1 MEKFNKTSV
10 FKDLEQLNSDLLELL
25 TNKNCTKTNVS
36 AIMAELLEKYT
47 PKAGG
52 GQIQNPSYV
61 ENGVTMHY
69 CRYLTIYRPEDEMVM
84 SSGKS
89 KGYSKIA
96 ISRWTKAGKDAKVLQ
111 SEALKCLLTR
121 EDNEELQNQ
130 LISRGHELNE
140 QAEELLLNRNKPSF
154 YQDLVESIEDESVII
169 D

>member
-25 TNKNCTKTNVS
+25 TNKSCTKTNVS

-52 GQIQNPSYV
+52 GQVQNPSYV

-69 CRYLTIYRPEDEMVM
+69 CRYLTIYMPEDAMVM

-111 SEALKCLLTR
+111 ESALKELLAGNIV
-121 EDNEELQNQ
+121 EGQDFNAK
-130 LISRGHELNE
+130 
-140 QAEELLLNRNKPSF
+140 AEELLLLRNKPEF
-154 YQDLVESIEDESVII
+154 YQDLVEAIQDDEVVL
-169 D
+169 

>member
-25 TNKNCTKTNVS
+25 TNKSCTKTNVS

-52 GQIQNPSYV
+52 GQVQNPSYI
-61 ENGVTMHY
+61 ENGITMHY
-69 CRYLTIYRPEDEMVM
+69 CRYLTIYMPEDEMVM
-84 SSGKS
+84 SNGKS

-111 SEALKCLLTR
+111 ESALKELLAGNIV
-121 EDNEELQNQ
+121 EGQDFNA
-130 LISRGHELNE
+130 
-140 QAEELLLNRNKPSF
+140 QAEELLLLRNKPEF
-154 YQDLVESIEDESVII
+154 YQDLVEAIQDDEVVL
-169 D
+169 

>member
-10 FKDLEQLNSDLLELL
+10 FKDLEQLNSDLLDLL
-25 TNKNCTKTNVS
+25 TNKSCTKTNVS

-52 GQIQNPSYV
+52 GQVQNPSYV

-111 SEALKCLLTR
+111 ESALKELLAGNIV
-121 EDNEELQNQ
+121 EGQDFNAK
-130 LISRGHELNE
+130 
-140 QAEELLLNRNKPSF
+140 AEELLLLRNKPEF
-154 YQDLVESIEDESVII
+154 YQDLVEAIQDDEVVL
-169 D
+169 

>member
-25 TNKNCTKTNVS
+25 TNKSCTKTNVS

-52 GQIQNPSYV
+52 GQVQNPSYI
-61 ENGVTMHY
+61 EDGVTMHY
-69 CRYLTIYRPEDEMVM
+69 CRYLTIYMPEDAMVM

-111 SEALKCLLTR
+111 ESALKELLAGNIV
-121 EDNEELQNQ
+121 EGQDFNA
-130 LISRGHELNE
+130 
-140 QAEELLLNRNKPSF
+140 QAEELLLLRNKPEF
-154 YQDLVESIEDESVII
+154 YQDLVESIQDDEVVL
-169 D
+169 

>member
-10 FKDLEQLNSDLLELL
+10 FKDLEQLNSDLLDLL

-52 GQIQNPSYV
+52 GQVQNPSYV

-69 CRYLTIYRPEDEMVM
+69 CRYLTIYRPEDEMVI
-84 SSGKS
+84 SNGKS

-96 ISRWTKAGKDAKVLQ
+96 ISRWTKVGKDAKSFQ
-111 SEALKCLLTR
+111 ESALKALLLGNIVEGQEFNAT
-121 EDNEELQNQ
+121 
-130 LISRGHELNE
+130 
-140 QAEELLLNRNKPSF
+140 AEELLLLRNKPEF
-154 YQDLVESIEDESVII
+154 YQDLVEAIQDDEVVL
-169 D
+169 

>member
-10 FKDLEQLNSDLLELL
+10 FKDLEQLNSDLLDLL
-25 TNKNCTKTNVS
+25 TNKSCTKTNVS
-36 AIMAELLEKYT
+36 ALMAELLEKYT

-52 GQIQNPSYV
+52 GQVQNPSYE

-111 SEALKCLLTR
+111 ESALKELLAGNIV
-121 EDNEELQNQ
+121 EGQDFN
-130 LISRGHELNE
+130 S
-140 QAEELLLNRNKPSF
+140 QAEELLLLRNKPEF
-154 YQDLVESIEDESVII
+154 YQDLVEAIQDDEVVL
-169 D
+169 

>member
-25 TNKNCTKTNVS
+25 TNKSCTKTNVS

-52 GQIQNPSYV
+52 GQVQNPSYI
-61 ENGVTMHY
+61 EDGVTMHY
-69 CRYLTIYRPEDEMVM
+69 CRYLTIYMPEEAMVM
-84 SSGKS
+84 SNGKS

-111 SEALKCLLTR
+111 ESALKELLAGNM
-121 EDNEELQNQ
+121 DDGQDFNA
-130 LISRGHELNE
+130 
-140 QAEELLLNRNKPSF
+140 QAEELLLLRNKPEF
-154 YQDLVESIEDESVII
+154 YQDLVESIQDDAVIL
-169 D
+169 

>member
-25 TNKNCTKTNVS
+25 TNKSCTKTNVS

-52 GQIQNPSYV
+52 GQVQNPSYI
-61 ENGVTMHY
+61 EDGVTMHY

-111 SEALKCLLTR
+111 ESALKELLAGNIVNGQ
-121 EDNEELQNQ
+121 DFNA
-130 LISRGHELNE
+130 
-140 QAEELLLNRNKPSF
+140 QAEELLLLRNKPEF
-154 YQDLVESIEDESVII
+154 YQDLVEAIQDDEVVL
-169 D
+169 

>member
-10 FKDLEQLNSDLLELL
+10 FKDLEQLNSDLLDLL
-25 TNKNCTKTNVS
+25 TNKSCTKTNVS

-52 GQIQNPSYV
+52 GQVQNPSYV

-111 SEALKCLLTR
+111 ESALKELLAGNIV
-121 EDNEELQNQ
+121 EGQDFNA
-130 LISRGHELNE
+130 
-140 QAEELLLNRNKPSF
+140 QAEELLLLRNKPEF
-154 YQDLVESIEDESVII
+154 YQDLVESIQDDEVVL
-169 D
+169 

>member
-10 FKDLEQLNSDLLELL
+10 FKDLEQLNSDLLDLL
-25 TNKNCTKTNVS
+25 ANKSCTKTNVS

-52 GQIQNPSYV
+52 GQIQNTSYV
-61 ENGVTMHY
+61 ENGVPMHY
-69 CRYLTIYRPEDEMVM
+69 CRYLTIYMPEDAMVL

-111 SEALKCLLTR
+111 ESALKELLAGNIV
-121 EDNEELQNQ
+121 EGQDFNA
-130 LISRGHELNE
+130 
-140 QAEELLLNRNKPSF
+140 QAEELLLLRNKPEF
-154 YQDLVESIEDESVII
+154 YQDLVESIQDDEVVL
-169 D
+169 

>member
-25 TNKNCTKTNVS
+25 TNKSCTKTNVS

-69 CRYLTIYRPEDEMVM
+69 CRYLTIYMPEDAMVL

-111 SEALKCLLTR
+111 ESALKELLAGNIV
-121 EDNEELQNQ
+121 EGQDFNA
-130 LISRGHELNE
+130 
-140 QAEELLLNRNKPSF
+140 QAEELLLLRNKPEF
-154 YQDLVESIEDESVII
+154 YQDLVESIQDDEVVL
-169 D
+169 

>member
-10 FKDLEQLNSDLLELL
+10 FKDLEQLNSDLLDLL
-25 TNKNCTKTNVS
+25 TNKSCTKTNVS

-52 GQIQNPSYV
+52 GQVQNPSYV

-111 SEALKCLLTR
+111 ESALKDLLAGNIV
-121 EDNEELQNQ
+121 EGQDFNAK
-130 LISRGHELNE
+130 
-140 QAEELLLNRNKPSF
+140 AEELLLLRNKPEF
-154 YQDLVESIEDESVII
+154 YQDLVEAIQDDEVVL
-169 D
+169 

>member
-25 TNKNCTKTNVS
+25 TNKSCTKTNVS

-52 GQIQNPSYV
+52 GQVQNPSYV
-61 ENGVTMHY
+61 ENGITMHY
-69 CRYLTIYRPEDEMVM
+69 CRYLTIYMPEDAMVM

-96 ISRWTKAGKDAKVLQ
+96 ISRWTKSGKDAKVLQ
-111 SEALKCLLTR
+111 ESALKELLVGNIV
-121 EDNEELQNQ
+121 EGQDFNAK
-130 LISRGHELNE
+130 
-140 QAEELLLNRNKPSF
+140 AEELLLLRNKPEF
-154 YQDLVESIEDESVII
+154 YQDLVEAIQDDEVVL
-169 D
+169 

>member
-25 TNKNCTKTNVS
+25 TNKSCTKTNVS

-52 GQIQNPSYV
+52 GQVQNPSYV

-69 CRYLTIYRPEDEMVM
+69 CRYLTIYMPEDAMVI

-111 SEALKCLLTR
+111 ESALKELLAGNIV
-121 EDNEELQNQ
+121 EGQDFNA
-130 LISRGHELNE
+130 
-140 QAEELLLNRNKPSF
+140 QAEELLLLRNKPEF
-154 YQDLVESIEDESVII
+154 YQDLVESIQDDEVVL
-169 D
+169 

>member
-25 TNKNCTKTNVS
+25 TNKSCTKTNVS

-52 GQIQNPSYV
+52 GQVQNPSYI

-111 SEALKCLLTR
+111 ESALKELLAGNIV
-121 EDNEELQNQ
+121 EGQDFNA
-130 LISRGHELNE
+130 

-154 YQDLVESIEDESVII
+154 YQDLVEAIQDDEVIL
-169 D
+169 

>member
-25 TNKNCTKTNVS
+25 TNKSCTKTNVS

-52 GQIQNPSYV
+52 GQVQNPSYV

-111 SEALKCLLTR
+111 ESALKELLAGNIV
-121 EDNEELQNQ
+121 EGQDFNA
-130 LISRGHELNE
+130 
-140 QAEELLLNRNKPSF
+140 QAEELLLLRNKPEF
-154 YQDLVESIEDESVII
+154 YQDLVEAIQDDEVVL
-169 D
+169 

>member
-52 GQIQNPSYV
+52 GQVQNPSYI

-69 CRYLTIYRPEDEMVM
+69 CRYLTIYMPEDAMVM

-111 SEALKCLLTR
+111 ESALKELLAGNIV
-121 EDNEELQNQ
+121 EGQDFNAK
-130 LISRGHELNE
+130 
-140 QAEELLLNRNKPSF
+140 AEELLLLRNKPEF
-154 YQDLVESIEDESVII
+154 YQDLVESIQDDEVVL
-169 D
+169 

>member
-25 TNKNCTKTNVS
+25 TNKSCTKTNVS

-52 GQIQNPSYV
+52 GQVQNPSYV

-111 SEALKCLLTR
+111 ESALKELLAGNIV
-121 EDNEELQNQ
+121 EGQDFNA
-130 LISRGHELNE
+130 
-140 QAEELLLNRNKPSF
+140 QAEELLLLRNKPEF
-154 YQDLVESIEDESVII
+154 YQDLVESIQDDEVIL
-169 D
+169 

>member
-10 FKDLEQLNSDLLELL
+10 FKDLEQLNSDLLDLL
-25 TNKNCTKTNVS
+25 TNKSCTKTNVS

-52 GQIQNPSYV
+52 GQVQNPSYV
-61 ENGVTMHY
+61 ENGITMHY
-69 CRYLTIYRPEDEMVM
+69 CRYLTIYMPEDAMVM

-111 SEALKCLLTR
+111 ESALKELLAGNIV
-121 EDNEELQNQ
+121 EGQDFNA
-130 LISRGHELNE
+130 
-140 QAEELLLNRNKPSF
+140 QAEELLLLRNKPEF
-154 YQDLVESIEDESVII
+154 YQDLVESIQDDEVVL
-169 D
+169 

>member
-25 TNKNCTKTNVS
+25 TNKSCTKTNVS

-52 GQIQNPSYV
+52 GQVQNPSYV
-61 ENGVTMHY
+61 ENGVNMHY
-69 CRYLTIYRPEDEMVM
+69 CRYLTIYMPEDAMVM

-96 ISRWTKAGKDAKVLQ
+96 ISRWTKAGKEAKVLQ
-111 SEALKCLLTR
+111 ESALKELLAGNIV
-121 EDNEELQNQ
+121 EGQDFNA
-130 LISRGHELNE
+130 
-140 QAEELLLNRNKPSF
+140 QAEELLLLRNKPEF
-154 YQDLVESIEDESVII
+154 YQDLVESIQDDEVIL
-169 D
+169 

>member
-25 TNKNCTKTNVS
+25 TNKSCTKTNVS

-52 GQIQNPSYV
+52 GQVQNPSYI
-61 ENGVTMHY
+61 ENGITMHY
-69 CRYLTIYRPEDEMVM
+69 CRYLTIYMPEDAMVM
-84 SSGKS
+84 SNGKS

-111 SEALKCLLTR
+111 ESALKELLAGNIV
-121 EDNEELQNQ
+121 DGQDFNA
-130 LISRGHELNE
+130 
-140 QAEELLLNRNKPSF
+140 QAEELLLLRNKPEF
-154 YQDLVESIEDESVII
+154 YQDLVESIQDDEVVL
-169 D
+169 

>member
-25 TNKNCTKTNVS
+25 TNKSCTKTNVS

-52 GQIQNPSYV
+52 GQVQNPSYV

-69 CRYLTIYRPEDEMVM
+69 CRYLTIYMPEDAMVM

-111 SEALKCLLTR
+111 ESALKELLAGNIV
-121 EDNEELQNQ
+121 EGQDFNA
-130 LISRGHELNE
+130 
-140 QAEELLLNRNKPSF
+140 QAEELLLLRNKPEF
-154 YQDLVESIEDESVII
+154 YQDLVESIQDDEVVL
-169 D
+169 

>member
-25 TNKNCTKTNVS
+25 TNKSCTKTNVS

-52 GQIQNPSYV
+52 GQVQNPSYV
-61 ENGVTMHY
+61 ENGITMHY
-69 CRYLTIYRPEDEMVM
+69 CRYLTIYMPEDAMVM
-84 SSGKS
+84 SNGKS

-111 SEALKCLLTR
+111 ESALKELLAGNIV
-121 EDNEELQNQ
+121 EGQDFNA
-130 LISRGHELNE
+130 
-140 QAEELLLNRNKPSF
+140 QAEELLLLRNKPEF
-154 YQDLVESIEDESVII
+154 YQDLVESIQDDEVVL
-169 D
+169 

>member
-25 TNKNCTKTNVS
+25 TNKSCTKTNVS

-52 GQIQNPSYV
+52 GQVQNPSYV
-61 ENGVTMHY
+61 EDGITMHY

-111 SEALKCLLTR
+111 ESALKELLAGNIV
-121 EDNEELQNQ
+121 EGQDFNA
-130 LISRGHELNE
+130 
-140 QAEELLLNRNKPSF
+140 QAEELLLLRNKPEF
-154 YQDLVESIEDESVII
+154 YQDLVEAIQDDEVIL
-169 D
+169 

>member
-10 FKDLEQLNSDLLELL
+10 FKDLEQLNSDLLDLL
-25 TNKNCTKTNVS
+25 TNKSCTKTNVS
-36 AIMAELLEKYT
+36 ALMAELLEKYI

-52 GQIQNPSYV
+52 GQVQNPSY
-61 ENGVTMHY
+61 EEDGVTMHY

-111 SEALKCLLTR
+111 ESALKELLAGNIV
-121 EDNEELQNQ
+121 EGQDFNA
-130 LISRGHELNE
+130 
-140 QAEELLLNRNKPSF
+140 QAEELLLLRNKPEF
-154 YQDLVESIEDESVII
+154 YQDLVESIQDDEVVL
-169 D
+169 

>member
-25 TNKNCTKTNVS
+25 TNKSCTKTNVS

-52 GQIQNPSYV
+52 GQVQNPSYI
-61 ENGVTMHY
+61 ENGITMHY

-111 SEALKCLLTR
+111 ESALKELLAGKIV
-121 EDNEELQNQ
+121 EGQDFNA
-130 LISRGHELNE
+130 
-140 QAEELLLNRNKPSF
+140 QAEELLLLRNKPEF
-154 YQDLVESIEDESVII
+154 YQDLVESIQDEEVVL
-169 D
+169 

>member
-25 TNKNCTKTNVS
+25 TNKSCTKTNVS

-52 GQIQNPSYV
+52 GQVQNPSYI
-61 ENGVTMHY
+61 EDGITMHY
-69 CRYLTIYRPEDEMVM
+69 CRYLTIYMPEDAMVM
-84 SSGKS
+84 SNGKS

-111 SEALKCLLTR
+111 ESALKELLAGNIV
-121 EDNEELQNQ
+121 EGQDFNA
-130 LISRGHELNE
+130 
-140 QAEELLLNRNKPSF
+140 QAEELLLLRNKPEF
-154 YQDLVESIEDESVII
+154 YQDLVESIQDDEVVL
-169 D
+169 